1 VASDE
6 ERLARELAEQL
17 KLLRVEDV
25 LVQTLVTVSTIGY
38 RSLGLTEETKDAR
51 DLGQTQLAIAVMQAL
66 TPVLG
71 TIMPAEG
78 VRDFESSVANLQ
90 LAYANAAAQ
99 PGAPPEEKPEGESE
113 G

>member
-1 VASDE
+1 MASQMPS
-6 ERLARELAEQL
+6 LSVSW
-17 KLLRVEDV
+17 RVP
-25 LVQTLVTVSTIGY
+25 
-38 RSLGLTEETKDAR
+38 A
-51 DLGQTQLAIAVMQAL
+51 QTQLAIAVMQAL

-71 TIMPAEG
+71 TIVPPEG

-99 PGAPPEEKPEGESE
+99 PPSTAEEKAAEPEESPEKAEKPEEPEEPEGESE